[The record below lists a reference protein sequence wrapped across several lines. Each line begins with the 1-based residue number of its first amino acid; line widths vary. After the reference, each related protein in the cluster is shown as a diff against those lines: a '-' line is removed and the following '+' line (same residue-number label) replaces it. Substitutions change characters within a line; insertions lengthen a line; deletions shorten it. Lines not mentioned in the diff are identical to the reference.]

1 MGGVALCALAATIK
15 LPAAAAVVFIAAAEA
30 RVDLRFMV
38 RAAVVLVAVVAVVT
52 LVVGVGFDWVTTGVF
67 STPQKVRLA
76 ITPSTSV
83 GYTIASILHDFGA
96 YANARVIESGVAG
109 VFAAF
114 TVGLGLWLLW
124 RVRRATLAR
133 DLGVFLIAA
142 ALGGP
147 AAWPWYLIWGIVLL
161 AAWPGVQRSVALAAA
176 VTLPVFL
183 VKPDGI
189 LLLDRSVSP
198 AVVVVYIALG
208 VAAWFGWRR
217 SRPRAAVVTA

>member
-1 MGGVALCALAATIK
+1 
-15 LPAAAAVVFIAAAEA
+15 
-30 RVDLRFMV
+30 
-38 RAAVVLVAVVAVVT
+38 
-52 LVVGVGFDWVTTGVF
+52 VGVGFDWVTTGVF

-96 YANARVIESGVAG
+96 YANARAIESGVAG
-109 VFAAF
+109 VFGAL
-114 TVGLGLWLLW
+114 TVTLGAWLLW

-142 ALGGP
+142 VLGGP

-161 AAWPGVQRSVALAAA
+161 AAWPGVQRSVALAAV

-208 VAAWFGWRR
+208 VVAWFGWRR
-217 SRPRAAVVTA
+217 SRPRPAVVTA